1 LIDSHHNGVEKS
13 LNSLLLSLDSLWL
26 SVKVGLEPLVTLLGS
41 ILNDLLVISGEPLL
55 ELLVI
60 KRVLNLETVVLEG
73 IPGFNANLK
82 NFILFPELF
91 TLINHALK
99 VFLRETIVLVDDCD
113 IYGIASAIFGSR
125 DLQKPVYINI
135 EFDLDL
141 GDTTRTRC
149 DALKYELA

>member
-41 ILNDLLVISGEPLL
+41 ILNDLLIISGEPLL

-60 KRVLNLETVVLEG
+60 KGVFHLETVVLEG
-73 IPGFNANLK
+73 IPGFNANL
-82 NFILFPELF
+82 NDFIIFPELF
-91 TLINHALK
+91 SLINHALK
-99 VFLRETIVLVDDCD
+99 VFLRETIVFVDDCD
-113 IYGIASAIFGSR
+113 IYGIACAFFGSR

-141 GDTTRTRC
+141 GDTTRSRC